1 MRIVLRR
8 LALLGGVSAVL
19 VLPTA
24 ALTAKALPPP
34 KVARSIYVV
43 RPDPRLCPSPL
54 CGGYWLSRANHAR
67 TRCHDGLLRPRCY
80 VAIAIG
86 EVSRRPLTGLPE
98 NSLVRAVLGPWTFE
112 GLGDLGA
119 VVVADVWKPVGSAS
133 PTGGFFRARD
143 TGIRCVRAPCFSIRA
158 WRVNRASRITVSEL
172 DLQAARP
179 TPDELA
185 RAQAALTTPEGVFVS
200 GRVDR
205 TAENGR
211 LLRTSQVFLRV
222 ATPRA

>member
-1 MRIVLRR
+1 MLRR
-8 LALLGGVSAVL
+8 LALLGGVIAIF
-19 VLPTA
+19 VLPAA
-24 ALTAKALPPP
+24 ALSAEAFPPP

-67 TRCHDGLLRPRCY
+67 TRCHDGLLRQRCY
-80 VAIAIG
+80 VAIALG
-86 EVSRRPLTGLPE
+86 EVSRRPLTDLPE
-98 NSLVRAVLGPWTFE
+98 NSLVRAVLGPWTLE
-112 GLGDLGA
+112 GLGDVGA
-119 VVVADVWKPVGSAS
+119 VGVAEIWKPVGSAS

-158 WRVNRASRITVSEL
+158 RRVNRASRTTVSEL
-172 DLQAARP
+172 DLQPARP

-185 RAQAALTTPEGVFVS
+185 RAQAALATPEGVFVS

-211 LLRTSQVFLRV
+211 LLRASQVFLRV
-222 ATPRA
+222 VMPRA